1 MTRTWFARVTFEG
14 KTGVIAFTSKAE
26 RDLFL
31 DSGLFVDMKREAI
44 TRREVVKEY
53 SRNYRIENMAV
64 YDPKNAVTVLD
75 TWNILN
81 IIRYRFL

>member
-31 DSGLFVDMKREAI
+31 NSGLFTDMNREAI
-44 TRREVVKEY
+44 TRREVIKEFT
-53 SRNYRIENMAV
+53 RNYRIESMAV
-64 YDPKNAVTVLD
+64 YDPKNSATVLD
-75 TWNILN
+75 TWDILN
-81 IIRYRFL
+81 IIRYRYL